1 MSQASPVISAL
12 GSLRISS
19 SISSGVFSIT
29 RPFSLAKCSRQ
40 MKQKLVEMS
49 SMTGLE

>member
-1 MSQASPVISAL
+1 MSN
-12 GSLRISS
+12 

-29 RPFSLAKCSRQ
+29 RPFSLARCNKQ

-49 SMTGLE
+49 SMTGLG